1 MNFVAQVEEH
11 LRDLGAE
18 ARKKH
23 PGVKEASERAILQL
37 RTLQNS
43 YVTAV
48 RKASQASGGQHPTTA
63 LFQSQDLLRPF
74 LLAANY
80 PNASPE
86 LLDISLRGMSL
97 LIKGNAICPGDG
109 IHMVRVWTIQANVCA
124 STLSTE
130 KKATPNTGSS
140 SSSSSWFGMLSSST
154 SDVSSSGR
162 QGIPQRKESS
172 EKLALEILRCLVLLL
187 ENKHLPVTDEQ
198 WTASV
203 ALSCILGHLKVMV
216 VQQAAKASLHQVL
229 SLLFKSNHDHSI
241 ETWRDLL
248 ILASQERT
256 SLRGAFSQ
264 CKSSAPSP
272 TLCLELVCQV
282 ARGNTEWFQDNIEE
296 IEMESM
302 QVATALLQNT
312 KSISFELVWRS
323 YDFASVM
330 LVTSLECDD
339 SNDHDEI
346 GDKDSKDKLDEEAS
360 LEPDSEIED
369 EELRELDECREQL
382 IAALVKGIS
391 RATEICRNNDDFED
405 GYVYTGEVTQTKPNK
420 PLVTLV
426 PDSLL
431 WRAGLA
437 LETLSVVLGRNPKCV
452 VSVVE
457 AVSDFATI
465 CASCRDHMLQLVSC
479 SQKSGIVA
487 NDTHDDGDNSIVLPS
502 LFRRAE
508 EIQSAALTSQKTSEN
523 AKNLPSTSCSVGDT
537 LWIAFHCLLET
548 SRYVDEET
556 SFAPLLAI
564 LQHFLKRF
572 PGSRE
577 IVHYTLV
584 GYNRLAHIIKTG
596 NELQRKALV
605 SSLCKLSLPSWG
617 IHDSATLLQDHNIEA
632 LICMLR
638 IVHKYRDNIMSEWY
652 MVLWTLEE
660 LSTLST
666 SSPKLSDDGYKS
678 ALIVSD
684 LYSRI
689 APLTTILSL
698 ESLSAVMEALI
709 EIAQSPKTGRGTVS
723 AEKLERTGLEDER
736 LDKKGI
742 TKDEGSIGGKFISFA
757 GKAILGSEKA
767 ENGNGSENQDM
778 VAPIKLQRVKETYGE
793 KYRQELLKRLT
804 VARALRGEL
813 LANVPFSLLIMT
825 DICLSNTF
833 RFKTCG
839 SIISSDLC
847 KLAGSSEEARAYAM
861 EALSFLIKS
870 QLLEEK
876 EIPAAFVG
884 PAELVTEDP
893 LRTQLF
899 EVVAEKRTTEPDSS
913 ISQVDLLQPLCSTIK
928 STKEAGVAE
937 AGISSLH
944 SLLEGAG
951 HNLNGKVW
959 AIVIDAVSSVAGES
973 SYHIDRTGSDWSTSC
988 MLGFRCLKLI
998 VDDFLE
1004 ELPPPSDDSSIAPR
1018 KALMECCLSYGS
1030 SRHDVNTSLTA
1041 IGLLWTIADQ
1051 DADASSI
1058 ERALA
1063 KLVVLAGDCRTEVR
1077 NCAVNSLFSC
1087 IVGRGQNFTIDQWE
1101 RCITDT
1107 VFGVYD
1113 QVLYRGGESNNQQDS
1128 PINDN
1133 SIKYKTSVHHSR
1145 DSADKQWATTEVLV
1159 LSGLVRV
1166 LRNNFNQLLQ
1176 TTGNVRVVVG
1186 QSSTCVS
1193 KPWFVSAWSRILELA
1208 LNAAKQTGGRE
1219 TIDLRSTGA
1228 DLMILCC
1235 QLSCRAGIQ
1244 AALTPARVGTNMQVV
1259 NGALRSVGEAKGS
1272 KTQVQ
1277 PTAQELVPESVKL
1290 YREELF
1296 KVGFDTLSL
1305 FQKHLEEAEK
1315 EVEESKPYHEPVQVQ
1330 VLHRL
1335 AGGLG
1340 KLYECCKDGE
1350 LSPNHDKIQCRIATA
1365 RFLAL
1370 ESEGADADDFET
1382 RFVDLVGIVAKK
1394 AVSAQARFLTQ
1405 AQRSAMDLLKEMVEN
1420 GSNQSLK
1427 AVASMAGPAFFWS
1440 TEEESGS
1447 SSVDDGFGIE
1457 TLAREAAIVVSDQ
1470 IKNEKILDESKAQVL
1485 CMLLSVFVVESDKE
1499 SWKLESKVAKEPG
1512 RKRNYKLFIPVM
1524 EEGLASAKRLDASD
1538 EATSS
1543 DLLDLLWERVDMV
1556 LSQMLSPIYIASHAP
1571 YVSQASNLA
1580 ELIKAVVAFVQNE
1593 RQNEVAALLS
1603 SGALKSVDIARD
1615 HSAYEIEDPKED
1627 GKIRSKK
1634 RYDEALKICRECMI
1648 GLCRLQPKSSMLES
1662 IAAQVFEDL
1671 ITALGDENEKHS
1683 HIKSTNIQIAS
1694 ITCQAIKVSNDMD
1707 SLVLSLF
1714 PKLCF
1719 LISVDHTE
1727 LRTEVAT
1734 IMKTVNIGETIT
1746 DARNRM
1752 EKAEQEASEATSE
1765 NESLKIAIE
1774 ELQEE
1779 NNRLQHQIAV
1789 FSSSSALT

>member
-1 MNFVAQVEEH
+1 MSFHYISTQR
-11 LRDLGAE
+11 LRIIVL
-18 ARKKH
+18 
-23 PGVKEASERAILQL
+23 GVKEASERAILQL
-37 RTLQNS
+37 RTLQNA

-48 RKASQASGGQHPTTA
+48 RKAGQTSAGGEHPTTA

-86 LLDISLRGMSL
+86 LLNISIKGMSL
-97 LIKGNAICPGDG
+97 LIKGDAICPGDG

-130 KKATPNTGSS
+130 KKPTPNTSTSGT
-140 SSSSSWFGMLSSST
+140 SSSWFGMLSTSSM
-154 SDVSSSGR
+154 DVSSSGG

-172 EKLALEILRCLVLLL
+172 EKLALDLLRCLVLLL
-187 ENKHLPVTDEQ
+187 ENKELPVTDEQ
-198 WTASV
+198 WTASI
-203 ALSCILGHLKVMV
+203 ALSCILGHVKVMV
-216 VQQAAKASLHQVL
+216 VQQAAKSTLHQVL
-229 SLLFKSNHDHSI
+229 SLLFESNHDHSV

-256 SLRGAFSQ
+256 ALRGAFSQ

-272 TLCLELVCQV
+272 TLCLELICQV
-282 ARGNTEWFQDNIEE
+282 ARGNAQWFQDNLEE
-296 IEMESM
+296 IEMESL
-302 QVATALLQNT
+302 QVATALLQNV
-312 KSISFELVWRS
+312 KVNSFELVWRS
-323 YDFASVM
+323 YDFASVI
-330 LVTSLECDD
+330 LVTSLDCDD
-339 SNDHDEI
+339 GNDDEVSGKTSNDQV
-346 GDKDSKDKLDEEAS
+346 DEEAS
-360 LEPDSEIED
+360 SEADSEIEE

-382 IAALVKGIS
+382 IAALVEGIS
-391 RATEICRNNDDFED
+391 RATETCRNNDDFED
-405 GYVYTGEVTQTKPNK
+405 GYVYAGEVSQSKPTK

-437 LETLSVVLGRNPKCV
+437 LETLSFLLEKHPKYV
-452 VSVVE
+452 VSVAE
-457 AVSDFATI
+457 TVSDFATI
-465 CASCRDHMLQLVSC
+465 GASCRDHILQLVSC
-479 SQKSGIVA
+479 SQKSGVA
-487 NDTHDDGDNSIVLPS
+487 KNDNFNDRDNSIVLPS

-508 EIQSAALTSQKTSEN
+508 EIQSAALKSQKTVEN
-523 AKNLPSTSCSVGDT
+523 AKSLPSTSCSVGDT

-548 SRYVDEET
+548 SRHVNEET
-556 SFAPLLAI
+556 SFSPLLAI

-584 GYNRLAHIIKTG
+584 GYNRLAHIIKNG

-617 IHDSATLLQDHNIEA
+617 KHDSATILQDHNIEA
-632 LICMLR
+632 LVCMLR
-638 IVHKYRDNIMSEWY
+638 IVHKYRDNIMTEWY
-652 MVLWTLEE
+652 MVFWTLEE

-666 SSPKLSDDGYKS
+666 SSPKLSEDGYKS
-678 ALIVSD
+678 ALIVSG

-689 APLTTILSL
+689 AALTTILSL

-709 EIAQSPKTGRGTVS
+709 EIAQSPKTGRGTGS
-723 AEKLERTGLEDER
+723 TEKKERMGLEDDR
-736 LDKKGI
+736 RDQKGS
-742 TKDEGSIGGKFISFA
+742 KDEGSLGGKFISFA
-757 GKAILGSEKA
+757 GKAILGSEK
-767 ENGNGSENQDM
+767 NGISDPPEKQET
-778 VAPIKLQRVKETYGE
+778 VATAKLQRVNEAYGE
-793 KYRQELLKRLT
+793 KYRQEVLKRLT
-804 VARALRGEL
+804 TSRALRGDL
-813 LANVPFSLLIMT
+813 LASVPFSMLIMT

-833 RFKTCG
+833 RFKACG
-839 SIISSDLC
+839 SIISSVLC

-861 EALSFLIKS
+861 ETLSFLIKS

-876 EIPAAFVG
+876 ELPAAFVG
-884 PAELVTEDP
+884 PGVLVSENP
-893 LRTQLF
+893 MKTQLF
-899 EVVAEKRTTEPDSS
+899 EVIPEDKTTEPDSP
-913 ISQVDLLQPLCSTIK
+913 ISQVDLLQPLCNTIK
-928 STKEAGVAE
+928 ATKNSGVAE
-937 AGISSLH
+937 AGITSLQ

-951 HNLNGKVW
+951 HNLIGKVW
-959 AIVIDAVSSVAGES
+959 AVVIDAISSVAGES
-973 SYHIDRTGSDWSTSC
+973 SYQIDRTGSDWSTSC

-1018 KALMECCLSYGS
+1018 KSLMECCLSYGS

-1063 KLVVLAGDCRTEVR
+1063 KLVVLAGDSRTEVR

-1087 IVGRGQNFTIDQWE
+1087 IVGRGQTFSIEQWE
-1101 RCITDT
+1101 QCITVT

-1113 QVLYRGGESNNQQDS
+1113 QVLYRGGASSKLKENLQ
-1128 PINDN
+1128 NDN
-1133 SIKYKTSVHHSR
+1133 NSKYKTSVHHSR

-1159 LSGLVRV
+1159 LRGLVRV

-1176 TTGNVRVVVG
+1176 TTGNVRMAIG
-1186 QSSTCVS
+1186 QSSTCAS
-1193 KPWFVSAWSRILELA
+1193 KPWFVDAWSRILDLA

-1219 TIDLRSTGA
+1219 TIDLRSSGV

-1259 NGALRSVGEAKGS
+1259 NGALRSVGETKSA
-1272 KTQVQ
+1272 KTQVT
-1277 PTAQELVPESVKL
+1277 PAPQEHVPESVKL
-1290 YREELF
+1290 YREEMF
-1296 KVGFDTLSL
+1296 RVSFETLSL
-1305 FQKHLEEAEK
+1305 FQKHLREVEK
-1315 EVEESKPYHEPVQVQ
+1315 EVEESKPYFMEPVQVQ

-1340 KLYECCKDGE
+1340 KLFECCKDDE
-1350 LSPNHDKIQCRIATA
+1350 LSPNHDKIQCRIATEK
-1365 RFLAL
+1365 FLAL
-1370 ESEGADADDFET
+1370 EVEGVDEDDEVDFET

-1394 AVSAQARFLTQ
+1394 AVSDQARFLTQ
-1405 AQRSAMDLLKEMVEN
+1405 AQRSAMDLLKEMVQN
-1420 GSNQSLK
+1420 GSNQALK

-1440 TEEESGS
+1440 TEAESGGKS
-1447 SSVDDGFGIE
+1447 SDDGFGIE

-1485 CMLLSVFVVESDKE
+1485 CMLLSVFVAESDKE
-1499 SWKLESKVAKEPG
+1499 SWKLESKVTKEPG

-1524 EEGLASAKRLDASD
+1524 KEGLTSAKRLEASE
-1538 EATSS
+1538 EANSS

-1580 ELIKAVVAFVQNE
+1580 ELINSVVEFVQNE
-1593 RQNEVAALLS
+1593 RRDEVAALLS

-1615 HSAYEIEDPKED
+1615 QAAYDSEESKGD

-1648 GLCRLQPKSSMLES
+1648 GLCRLQPQSSMLES
-1662 IAAQVFEDL
+1662 IASQVFEDL
-1671 ITALGDENEKHS
+1671 IAALGDEDDKHS
-1683 HIKSTNIQIAS
+1683 HIRNTNIQIAS
-1694 ITCQAIKVSNDMD
+1694 ITCQAIKVSDDMG
-1707 SLVLSLF
+1707 SLVISLF

-1719 LISVDHTE
+1719 LISVDHTA

-1734 IMKTVNIGETIT
+1734 IMKTVNIAETIA
-1746 DARNRM
+1746 DARCRM
-1752 EKAEQEASEATSE
+1752 EKAEHDASIASSE
-1765 NESLKIAIE
+1765 NELLKNE
-1774 ELQEE
+1774 VKELQEE
-1779 NNRLQHQIAV
+1779 NARLQHQIAV
-1789 FSSSSALT
+1789 FSSSSALS